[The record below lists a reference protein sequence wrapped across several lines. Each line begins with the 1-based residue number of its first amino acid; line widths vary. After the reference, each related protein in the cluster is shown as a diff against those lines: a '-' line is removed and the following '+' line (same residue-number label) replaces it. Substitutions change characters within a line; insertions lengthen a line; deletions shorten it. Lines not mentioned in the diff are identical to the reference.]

1 MNITCAHCSK
11 AYRISDDL
19 VYQICRIQLMCTA
32 CGNAIAIEPQV
43 LSEETLQ
50 AHPSGEALRQE
61 VVGNLK
67 KLYPMPHILLK
78 ARTLL
83 SGQKNFKE
91 LEHLLGTDPALAGR
105 VLKIANSAYYGMS
118 GKVSSIQMAATV
130 LGTDTLLQIITLV
143 GYSKMLGRT
152 LEGYGLD
159 SGELWK
165 HSLAVAICARLI
177 EETLQ
182 AKNGDDAFLAGLMH
196 DAGKIILDTY
206 IQDRQ
211 QLFSRYTLLTRASIT
226 ATEEKILEF
235 THADIGGELCRR
247 WNLPET
253 MATAIQY
260 HHTPADSGGNRL
272 AYVLNLADHMAKSL
286 STASDE
292 PPDHVKETLAYLP
305 IPEIA
310 LKDLSRK
317 AQDAL
322 ESLEEDTY

>member
-11 AYRISDDL
+11 TYRISDDL
-19 VYQICRIQLMCTA
+19 VYQITHIPLMCTA
-32 CGNAIAIEPQV
+32 CGSAIAIEPLI
-43 LSEETLQ
+43 LSEDDLH
-50 AHPSGEALRQE
+50 AHPSGAALRQE
-61 VVGNLK
+61 VVENLK

-91 LEHLLGTDPALAGR
+91 LEHLLSTDPALAGR
-105 VLKIANSAYYGMS
+105 VLKIANSAYYGIS
-118 GKVSSIQMAATV
+118 GKVSSVQMAATV

-182 AKNGDDAFLAGLMH
+182 AKNGEDAFLAGLMH

-211 QLFSRYTLLTRASIT
+211 LLFTRYAHLTHAPMT
-226 ATEEKILEF
+226 VTEQKILEF
-235 THADIGGELCRR
+235 THADIGGELCRK

-253 MATAIQY
+253 MATAIQF

-272 AYVLNLADHMAKSL
+272 AYILNLADHMAQGLFS
-286 STASDE
+286 ASE
-292 PPDHVKETLAYLP
+292 AAPLKETLEFLP
-305 IPEIA
+305 IPQIA
-310 LKDLSRK
+310 LKDLMRK

-322 ESLEEDTY
+322 EILEEDTY